1 MRVILAIV
9 ALFAVSCSSNTG
21 RYIIEGT
28 TFNQGYYYLSDG
40 HRVVDSA
47 LIVDGRYR
55 FEGEVDSLVPIR
67 YLASTSL
74 RNPMEI
80 ARVTQ
85 VILESGTISVSE
97 DDDSPTGGLI
107 VSGTDG
113 NDALRQFTYDGMKL
127 RAEMRDTRD
136 MKDREAVMKRYDALV
151 AKVISKNSSNYAGT
165 LLLSISKDRFSNEQ
179 RAKFYKKLS
188 PAMKKTLAAQQ
199 VYEQL
204 NK

>member
-28 TFNQGYYYLSDG
+28 TFNKGYYYLSDG

-47 LIVDGRYR
+47 LIVDGHYR

-97 DDDSPTGGLI
+97 DDESPTGGLI

-113 NDALRQFTYDGMKL
+113 NDALRQFTIEGMKL

-136 MKDREAVMKRYDALV
+136 MKDRETVMERYDALV
-151 AKVISKNSSNYAGT
+151 AKVISKNCSNYTGT
-165 LLLSISKDRFSNEQ
+165 LLLSISKERFSKEQ